1 MHAGT
6 HPLYRVEIW
15 SRSRTRCLKTGL
27 VCYLSP
33 CEKLQKNPACFWN
46 CSTHVLRDITK
57 VGENRFTMPVRGEK
71 LLQNLQFI
79 NKLIELCSKGR
90 FDMFT
95 EEGDGPYLSSKR
107 CPPRREPSLRKKRAQ
122 TRTEEVNHRS
132 PLLEPQPVQLQAWVN
147 GQIER
152 RQLPRICTSVQ
163 SLCQRHH

>member
-1 MHAGT
+1 
-6 HPLYRVEIW
+6 
-15 SRSRTRCLKTGL
+15 
-27 VCYLSP
+27 
-33 CEKLQKNPACFWN
+33 
-46 CSTHVLRDITK
+46 
-57 VGENRFTMPVRGEK
+57 MPVRGEK

-147 GQIER
+147 GPIQRVGASMHIAELSTWMR
-152 RQLPRICTSVQ
+152 RPWLITANNPVYCSKTSASKTLGRLVY
-163 SLCQRHH
+163 LVL